1 MYKIASRKKLRI
13 QTNKGM
19 LSVEQLWDLSK
30 EDIGELAKSIRKRIN
45 DQKGVTGD
53 SELDF
58 LKPSAQTEE
67 SIDELTFRIL
77 KDIYLTKQEEEDK
90 AHRRAKARE
99 NNRKILE
106 LIAKKQDQELE
117 SKSIEEL
124 EKMLQNEDD

>member
-30 EDIGELAKSIRKRIN
+30 EDIGELAKAIRKRIN

-67 SIDELTFRIL
+67 TIDELTFRIL
-77 KDIYLTKQEEEDK
+77 KDIYTTKQAEEDK
-90 AHRRAKARE
+90 AHRRAAARE

-117 SKSIEEL
+117 NKSIEEL
-124 EKMLQNEDD
+124 EKMLQNEE

>member
-13 QTNKGM
+13 QTNRGM

-30 EDIGELAKSIRKRIN
+30 EDIGELAKDIRKRIN

-58 LKPSAQTEE
+58 LKPSSQTEE
-67 SIDELTFRIL
+67 TIDELTFRIL
-77 KDIYLTKQEEEDK
+77 KDIYTTKQAEEDK
-90 AHRRAKARE
+90 AHRRAAARE

-117 SKSIEEL
+117 NKSIEEL
-124 EKMLQNEDD
+124 EKMLQNEE

>member
-13 QTNKGM
+13 QTNRGM

-67 SIDELTFRIL
+67 TIDELTFRIL
-77 KDIYLTKQEEEDK
+77 KDIYQTKQAEEDK
-90 AHRRAKARE
+90 AHRRATARE

-106 LIAKKQDQELE
+106 LIAKKQDEALE
-117 SKSIEEL
+117 GKTIEEL
-124 EKMLQNEDD
+124 EAMLQSEK

>member
-13 QTNKGM
+13 QTNRGM

-30 EDIGELAKSIRKRIN
+30 EDIGELAKAIRKRIN

-67 SIDELTFRIL
+67 TIDELTFRIL
-77 KDIYLTKQEEEDK
+77 KDIYQTKQAEEDK
-90 AHRRAKARE
+90 AHRRAAARE

-117 SKSIEEL
+117 NKSIEEL
-124 EKMLQNEDD
+124 EAMLQNEE

>member
-13 QTNKGM
+13 QTNRGM

-58 LKPSAQTEE
+58 LKPSAKTEE
-67 SIDELTFRIL
+67 TIDELTFRIL
-77 KDIYLTKQEEEDK
+77 KDIYQTKQAEEDK
-90 AHRRAKARE
+90 AHRRAAARE

-117 SKSIEEL
+117 NKSIEEL
-124 EKMLQNEDD
+124 EKMLQNEE

>member
-13 QTNKGM
+13 ATNRGN

-30 EDIGELAKSIRKRIN
+30 DEIGELAIAIRKRIA
-45 DQKGVTGD
+45 DQRGVSGD

-58 LKPSAQTEE
+58 LKPSAPKEE
-67 SIDELTFRIL
+67 TIDELTFRIL
-77 KDIYLTKQEEEDK
+77 KDIYTTKQAEEDK
-90 AHRRAKARE
+90 AHRRAAARE

-117 SKSIEEL
+117 NKSIEEL
-124 EKMLQNEDD
+124 EKMLQNEE

>member
-13 QTNKGM
+13 QTNRGM

-67 SIDELTFRIL
+67 TIDELTFRIL
-77 KDIYLTKQEEEDK
+77 KDIYQTKQAEEDK
-90 AHRRAKARE
+90 AHRRAAARE

-117 SKSIEEL
+117 NKSIEEL
-124 EKMLQNEDD
+124 EAMLQNEE

>member
-13 QTNKGM
+13 ATNRGN

-67 SIDELTFRIL
+67 TIDELTFRIL
-77 KDIYLTKQEEEDK
+77 KDIYTTKQAEEDK
-90 AHRRAKARE
+90 AHRRAAARE

-117 SKSIEEL
+117 NKSIEEL
-124 EKMLQNEDD
+124 EKMLQNEE

>member
-13 QTNKGM
+13 QTNRGM

-67 SIDELTFRIL
+67 TIDELTFRIL
-77 KDIYLTKQEEEDK
+77 KDIYQTKQAEEDK
-90 AHRRAKARE
+90 AHRRAAARE

-117 SKSIEEL
+117 NKSIEEL
-124 EKMLQNEDD
+124 EKMLQNEE

>member
-13 QTNKGM
+13 QTNRGM

-58 LKPSAQTEE
+58 LKPSSQTEE
-67 SIDELTFRIL
+67 TIDELTFRIL
-77 KDIYLTKQEEEDK
+77 KDIYQTKQAEEDK
-90 AHRRAKARE
+90 AHRRATARE

-106 LIAKKQDQELE
+106 LIAKKQDEALE
-117 SKSIEEL
+117 GKTIEEL
-124 EKMLQNEDD
+124 EAMLQNEE

>member
-13 QTNKGM
+13 QTNRGM

-45 DQKGVTGD
+45 DQNGVTGD

-67 SIDELTFRIL
+67 TIDELTFRIL
-77 KDIYLTKQEEEDK
+77 KDIYQTKQAEEDK
-90 AHRRAKARE
+90 AHRRAAARE

-117 SKSIEEL
+117 NKSIEEL
-124 EKMLQNEDD
+124 EKMLQNEE

>member
-13 QTNKGM
+13 QTNRGM

-58 LKPSAQTEE
+58 LKPAAQTEE
-67 SIDELTFRIL
+67 TIDELTFRIL
-77 KDIYLTKQEEEDK
+77 KDIYQTKQAEEDK
-90 AHRRAKARE
+90 AHRRAAARE

-117 SKSIEEL
+117 NKSIEEL
-124 EKMLQNEDD
+124 EKMLQNEE

>member
-117 SKSIEEL
+117 SKSI
-124 EKMLQNEDD
+124 